1 MIPHAGNGPKTLA
14 CRHNDHGGTAYV
26 LDFPTHTSGT
36 TTEGSKEGVDEE
48 DPDCVAIPF
57 PKEVEDGVKL
67 GSKPL
72 EDVNLCFWADG
83 W

>member
-1 MIPHAGNGPKTLA
+1 MIRHAGDGPKTLA
-14 CRHNDHGGTAYV
+14 CRHEDHGCASHV
-26 LDFPTHTSGT
+26 SNFPAHASGT